1 MKPLKLKKYKVN
13 IDNHELILYDI
24 ESSRTLDF
32 VIPEA
37 IHGDEYKTKNVDF
50 KPGDVVIDIG
60 ANVGSVSIMLA
71 KKYPFL
77 KIYSYEAHPINFQN
91 LQKNIKENNVSNI
104 KAFNNAVFSEDNYF
118 IDISLNIDNTGASNS
133 FIDPEEYPDLY
144 EKEYSSV
151 QVPTISLDTI
161 IKENDIQNIK
171 LLKMD
176 CEGAEFD
183 IFSSS
188 ELINQVPLE
197 NVGIEIHL
205 FMERLGKNRNELVN
219 HINRICKNPPIIK
232 YNGL

>member
-24 ESSRTLDF
+24 KSSRTLDF

-91 LQKNIKENNVSNI
+91 LQKNIKENNISNI

>member
-1 MKPLKLKKYKVN
+1 MKPLKLKKYEVN
-13 IDNHELILYDI
+13 IDNHELVLYDI

-37 IHGDEYKTKNVDF
+37 IHGDEYNTKSINF

-91 LQKNIKENNVSNI
+91 LQKNIKENNISNI

-118 IDISLNIDNTGASNS
+118 IDISLNVDNTGASNS
-133 FIDPEEYPDLY
+133 FIDPKEYPDLY

-161 IKENDIQNIK
+161 IRENNIQNIK

-183 IFSSS
+183 IFSNSK
-188 ELINQVPLE
+188 LINQVSLE

-205 FMERLGKNRNELVN
+205 FMERLGKNRNELVS
-219 HINRICKNPPIIK
+219 HINKICKNSPIIK

>member
-37 IHGDEYKTKNVDF
+37 IHRDEYKTKNVDF

-183 IFSSS
+183 IFSNS

-232 YNGL
+232 YSGL

>member
-183 IFSSS
+183 IFSNS

-232 YNGL
+232 YSGL

>member
-232 YNGL
+232 YSGL

>member
-1 MKPLKLKKYKVN
+1 MKPLKLKKYEVN

-37 IHGDEYKTKNVDF
+37 IHGDEYNTKNINF

-91 LQKNIKENNVSNI
+91 LQKNIKENNISNI

-161 IKENDIQNIK
+161 IRENNIQNIK

-183 IFSSS
+183 IFSNSK
-188 ELINQVPLE
+188 LINQVSLE

-205 FMERLGKNRNELVN
+205 FMERLGKNRNELVS
-219 HINRICKNPPIIK
+219 HINKICKNSPIIK

>member
-183 IFSSS
+183 IFSNS

>member
-13 IDNHELILYDI
+13 VDNHELILYDI

-133 FIDPEEYPDLY
+133 FIDPEEYPDIY

-183 IFSSS
+183 IFSNS

-232 YNGL
+232 YSGL